1 MSAPIETI
9 SRQCIAL
16 QKLEQQMTEL
26 LALRRALCLANA
38 ARDRPKG
45 SRRLY
50 RASARLIPH
59 LQKHLLH
66 VGKSSL
72 PL

>member
-26 LALRRALCLANA
+26 LALRRALCLLNA
-38 ARDRPKG
+38 ARDRPMG

-50 RASARLIPH
+50 RVSTKCARSAIWH
-59 LQKHLLH
+59 SA
-66 VGKSSL
+66 KSA
-72 PL
+72 